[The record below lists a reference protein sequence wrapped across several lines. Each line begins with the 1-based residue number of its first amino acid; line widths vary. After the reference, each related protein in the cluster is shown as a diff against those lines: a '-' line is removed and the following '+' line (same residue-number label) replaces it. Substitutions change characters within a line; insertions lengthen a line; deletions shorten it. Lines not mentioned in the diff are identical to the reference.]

1 MKPIKLTM
9 QAFGPFAQTETI
21 EFDKLGTNPLFLING
36 PTGSGKTS
44 ILDAICFALYGETT
58 GNERQGIQ
66 MRCDMAAPTL
76 LTEVTLEFS
85 LHGKSYRVI
94 RSPEQEAPKARG
106 EGMTVRKHTA
116 ALYEITDEE
125 KLITSKTTQVKTE
138 VTNIIGLNET
148 QFRQVMVLPQGK
160 FRELLLA
167 TSKEREEIFG
177 QLFQTDIYKKIEYA
191 LKDKASAISKAKDEF
206 DNQIRGALQ
215 VAGVSSEAELTEQ
228 REALSVQFE
237 SVQKQEQESL
247 AQLNAVKTELQKA
260 EALSNEFKKREQAE
274 VALKQHLEQ
283 SDAVS
288 SRQLQLDNAK
298 KASKV
303 ELPYVTLQ
311 NASKQTQELEQK
323 VAKLSQDLTVAND
336 AVKSKEG
343 ALQTAKE
350 QAAQLPKL
358 TEQQY
363 QLEGMKGKLV
373 EKSEL
378 EEAINAGLA
387 QKSEFEV
394 TLKKYIALKE
404 KLTLEAQ
411 QGQKSLDQARVDVA
425 SIGSVEAEI
434 KQQQRLMQD
443 LQKLT
448 GLNQELAKLD
458 ALTPSKQAS
467 VDKAKARYAELQRS
481 ADTLEL
487 SWHNAQAAV
496 LAQRLQ
502 AGEMCPVCGS
512 VEHPQPAQF
521 VGEEVTKDQVQNARN
536 IEREGQVA
544 LNQLNNQLEQH
555 NIAIEQY
562 KQQIE
567 QLSVELGQNASMD
580 LSALQASMQ
589 QLNERLQQLSSIN
602 LVQLE
607 QSVNELNQRCITGE
621 SKINDLQNQMA
632 ANESTIKV
640 NQEQLAKL
648 SASLDA
654 KYSSLDV
661 LEQEIVAIQKQI
673 TELNTAFESAQN
685 HLQQAVLAKTNIE
698 SQLTTNQQWLNEALD
713 RLNTAKADWNQ
724 ALQASA
730 FEDEAQFIACKV
742 DEAEMQI
749 WQQEIDV
756 FKQTQIKLEQTLA
769 DLSSTLKDLALPDL
783 DDLNVKLNSI
793 QQSYV
798 EARNQLDSTRSL
810 FERLEKVR
818 NDIATLHDKNTK
830 LEDEYKVFG
839 TLYDVA
845 SGKTGSRIS
854 LHRFVLGVLLD
865 DVLIQASQRLSLMSK
880 GRYIL
885 ARKTEGFKGAAGR
898 GLDLVVEDSYTGK
911 TRDVATLSGGESF
924 MAALAL
930 ALGLSDVVQSYSGG
944 IRLDTLFIDEGFGS
958 LDPESL
964 DLAIQTLVDLQQTG
978 RMIGV
983 ISHVSELKEQMA
995 QRIDVEP
1002 SRLGSTVSVKSQMAF
1017 DSSSVKVNGTGKH

>member
-116 ALYEITDEE
+116 ALYEITDEA

-247 AQLNAVKTELQKA
+247 AQLNAVKTELQKS

-274 VALKQHLEQ
+274 IALKRHLEQ

-311 NASKQTQELEQK
+311 SASKQTQELEQK

-378 EEAINAGLA
+378 EKAINAGLT
-387 QKSEFEV
+387 QKSEFEA

-425 SIGSVEAEI
+425 SIGTVEAEI

-467 VDKAKARYAELQRS
+467 VDQAKARYVELQRS

-521 VGEEVTKDQVQNARN
+521 VGEEVTKEQVQRARN
-536 IEREGQVA
+536 TEREGQVA
-544 LNQLNNQLEQH
+544 LNQLSNQLEQH
-555 NIAIEQY
+555 NIAVGQY

-567 QLSVELGQNASMD
+567 QLSVELGQTASMD

-589 QLNERLQQLSSIN
+589 QLNERLQQLSSID

-607 QSVNELNQRCITGE
+607 QSVNELNQRCVTGE
-621 SKINDLQNQMA
+621 GKINDLQNQMA

-640 NQEQLAKL
+640 NREQLAKL
-648 SASLDA
+648 SSSLDA
-654 KYSSLDV
+654 KYSSLEV
-661 LEQEIVAIQKQI
+661 LEQDIVAIQKQI
-673 TELNTAFESAQN
+673 AELNSALENAQN

-698 SQLTTNQQWLNEALD
+698 SQLTTNQQWFNEALD
-713 RLNTAKADWNQ
+713 RFSTAKADWEQ

-730 FEDEAQFIACKV
+730 FEDEAQFLACKV
-742 DEAEMQI
+742 DEAEMQV
-749 WQQEIDV
+749 WQQEIDA

-783 DDLNVKLNSI
+783 ENINVKLNSV

-1017 DSSSVKVNGTGKH
+1017 DS

>member
-116 ALYEITDEE
+116 ALYEITDKET
-125 KLITSKTTQVKTE
+125 LITSKTTQVKTE
-138 VTNIIGLNET
+138 VTNIVGLNET

-237 SVQKQEQESL
+237 TVQKQEQGSL
-247 AQLNAVKTELQKA
+247 AQLNAVKTDLQKA
-260 EALSNEFKKREQAE
+260 EALRNEFKKREQAE
-274 VALKQHLEQ
+274 IALKRHLEQ

-378 EEAINAGLA
+378 EKAINAGLT
-387 QKSEFEV
+387 QKSEFEA

-411 QGQKSLDQARVDVA
+411 RGQKSLDQARVDVA

-458 ALTPSKQAS
+458 ALTPSKQALF
-467 VDKAKARYAELQRS
+467 DQAKARYVELQRS

-521 VGEEVTKDQVQNARN
+521 VGEEVTKEQVQRARN
-536 IEREGQVA
+536 TEREGQVA
-544 LNQLNNQLEQH
+544 LNQLSNQLEQH
-555 NIAIEQY
+555 NIAVGQY

-607 QSVNELNQRCITGE
+607 QSVNELNQRCVTGE
-621 SKINDLQNQMA
+621 GKINDLQNQMA
-632 ANESTIKV
+632 ANESTIKG

-654 KYSSLDV
+654 KYSSLEA
-661 LEQEIVAIQKQI
+661 LEQDIVVIQKQI

-698 SQLTTNQQWLNEALD
+698 SQLTTNQQWLNEALE
-713 RLNTAKADWNQ
+713 RLNTAKTDWAQ

-730 FEDEAQFIACKV
+730 FEDEAQFLASKV
-742 DEAEMQI
+742 DEAEMQV
-749 WQQEIDV
+749 WQQEIEA

-783 DDLNVKLNSI
+783 EGFNVKLNSV

-1017 DSSSVKVNGTGKH
+1017 DS

>member
-215 VAGVSSEAELTEQ
+215 VAGVTSELELTEQ

-247 AQLNAVKTELQKA
+247 AQLNAVKTDLQKA

-274 VALKQHLEQ
+274 IALKQHLEQ

-378 EEAINAGLA
+378 EKAINAGLK
-387 QKSEFEV
+387 QKSEFEA
-394 TLKKYIALKE
+394 TLKKYSALKE

-411 QGQKSLDQARVDVA
+411 QGQKLLDQARVDVA

-458 ALTPSKQAS
+458 TLAPSKQAS
-467 VDKAKARYAELQRS
+467 VDQAKARYVELQRS

-555 NIAIEQY
+555 NIAIGQY

-580 LSALQASMQ
+580 LGTLQASMQ

-607 QSVNELNQRCITGE
+607 QSVNELNQRCVTGE
-621 SKINDLQNQMA
+621 GKINDLQNQIA

-654 KYSSLDV
+654 KYSSLEV
-661 LEQEIVAIQKQI
+661 LEQDIVAIQKQI
-673 TELNTAFESAQN
+673 AELNSALENAQN

-713 RLNTAKADWNQ
+713 RLSTAKADWEQ

-730 FEDEAQFIACKV
+730 FEDEAQFLACKV
-742 DEAEMQI
+742 DEAEMQV
-749 WQQEIDV
+749 WQQEIEA

-783 DDLNVKLNSI
+783 EGLNVKLNSV

-885 ARKTEGFKGAAGR
+885 ARKTEGFKGAVGR

-1017 DSSSVKVNGTGKH
+1017 DS

>member
-247 AQLNAVKTELQKA
+247 AQLNALKTELQKA

-274 VALKQHLEQ
+274 IALKQHLEQ

-311 NASKQTQELEQK
+311 NTSKQTQELEQK

-378 EEAINAGLA
+378 EKAINAGLT
-387 QKSEFEV
+387 QKSEFEA

-458 ALTPSKQAS
+458 ALTPSKQAL
-467 VDKAKARYAELQRS
+467 VDQAKARYVELQRS

-521 VGEEVTKDQVQNARN
+521 VGEEVTKEQVQRARN
-536 IEREGQVA
+536 TEREGQVA
-544 LNQLNNQLEQH
+544 LNQLSNQLEQH
-555 NIAIEQY
+555 NIAVGQY

-567 QLSVELGQNASMD
+567 QLSVELGQTASMD

-607 QSVNELNQRCITGE
+607 QSVNELNQRCVTGE
-621 SKINDLQNQMA
+621 GKINDLQNQMA

-654 KYSSLDV
+654 KYSSLEV
-661 LEQEIVAIQKQI
+661 LEQDIVAIQKQI
-673 TELNTAFESAQN
+673 AELNSALENAQN
-685 HLQQAVLAKTNIE
+685 LLQQAVLAKTNIE

-713 RLNTAKADWNQ
+713 RFSTAKADWNQ
-724 ALQASA
+724 ALLASA
-730 FEDEAQFIACKV
+730 FEDEAQFLACKA
-742 DEAEMQI
+742 DEAEMQV
-749 WQQEIDV
+749 WQKEIDA
-756 FKQTQIKLEQTLA
+756 FKLTQIKLEQTLA
-769 DLSSTLKDLALPDL
+769 DLSSTLKDLVLPDL
-783 DDLNVKLNSI
+783 EGLNVKLNSN

-845 SGKTGSRIS
+845 SGKTGRRIS

-1017 DSSSVKVNGTGKH
+1017 DS

>member
-58 GNERQGIQ
+58 GNERQGVQ

-237 SVQKQEQESL
+237 SLQKQEQESL

-274 VALKQHLEQ
+274 IALKQHLEQ

-298 KASKV
+298 RASKV

-311 NASKQTQELEQK
+311 NTSKQTQELEQK
-323 VAKLSQDLTVAND
+323 VAKLSQDLTVVND

-378 EEAINAGLA
+378 EKAINAGLT

-467 VDKAKARYAELQRS
+467 VDQAKARYVELQRS

-544 LNQLNNQLEQH
+544 LNQLNNELEQH
-555 NIAIEQY
+555 NITIGQY

-580 LSALQASMQ
+580 LGTLQASMQ
-589 QLNERLQQLSSIN
+589 QFNERLQLLSSIN

-607 QSVNELNQRCITGE
+607 QSVNELNQRCVTGE

-654 KYSSLDV
+654 KYSSLEV
-661 LEQEIVAIQKQI
+661 LEQDIVAIQKQI
-673 TELNTAFESAQN
+673 AELNTAFEAAQN

-698 SQLTTNQQWLNEALD
+698 SQLITHQQWLNEALD
-713 RLNTAKADWNQ
+713 RLNTAKVDWEL

-730 FEDEAQFIACKV
+730 FKDEAQFLACKV
-742 DEAEMQI
+742 DEAEMQV
-749 WQQEIDV
+749 WQQEIDA
-756 FKQTQIKLEQTLA
+756 FKQSQIKLEQTLA
-769 DLSSTLKDLALPDL
+769 DLSSELKDLALPDL
-783 DDLNVKLNSI
+783 EGFNVKLNSV

-810 FERLEKVR
+810 YERLEKVR

-1017 DSSSVKVNGTGKH
+1017 DS

>member
-215 VAGVSSEAELTEQ
+215 VAGVSSEVELTEQ
-228 REALSVQFE
+228 REALASQFE

-274 VALKQHLEQ
+274 IALKQHLEQ

-378 EEAINAGLA
+378 EKAINAGLT
-387 QKSEFEV
+387 QKSEFEA

-425 SIGSVEAEI
+425 SIGTVEAEI

-458 ALTPSKQAS
+458 ALTPSKQAL
-467 VDKAKARYAELQRS
+467 VDQAKARYVELQRS

-521 VGEEVTKDQVQNARN
+521 VGEEVTKEQVQRARN
-536 IEREGQVA
+536 TEREGQVA
-544 LNQLNNQLEQH
+544 LNQLSNQLEQH
-555 NIAIEQY
+555 NIAVGQY

-580 LSALQASMQ
+580 LGALQASMQ

-607 QSVNELNQRCITGE
+607 QSVNELNQRCVTGE
-621 SKINDLQNQMA
+621 GKINDLQNQMV

-654 KYSSLDV
+654 KYSSLEV
-661 LEQEIVAIQKQI
+661 LEQDIVAIQKQI

-698 SQLTTNQQWLNEALD
+698 SQLTTNQQWLNEALE
-713 RLNTAKADWNQ
+713 RLNTAKTDWEQ

-730 FEDEAQFIACKV
+730 FEDEAQFLACKV
-742 DEAEMQI
+742 DEAEMQV
-749 WQQEIDV
+749 WQKEIDA
-756 FKQTQIKLEQTLA
+756 FKLTQIKLEQTLA
-769 DLSSTLKDLALPDL
+769 DLSSTLKDLVLPDL
-783 DDLNVKLNSI
+783 EGLNVKLNSV

-1017 DSSSVKVNGTGKH
+1017 DS

>member
-247 AQLNAVKTELQKA
+247 AQLNALKTELQKA

-274 VALKQHLEQ
+274 IALKQHLEQ

-311 NASKQTQELEQK
+311 SASKQTQELEQK

-378 EEAINAGLA
+378 EKAINAGLT
-387 QKSEFEV
+387 QKSEFEA
-394 TLKKYIALKE
+394 TLKKYSALKE

-411 QGQKSLDQARVDVA
+411 QGQKLLDQARVDVA

-458 ALTPSKQAS
+458 ALTPSKQAL
-467 VDKAKARYAELQRS
+467 VDQAKARYVELQRS

-521 VGEEVTKDQVQNARN
+521 VGEEVTKEQVQRARN

-544 LNQLNNQLEQH
+544 LNQLSNQLEQH
-555 NIAIEQY
+555 NIAVGQY

-580 LSALQASMQ
+580 LGALQASMQ

-607 QSVNELNQRCITGE
+607 QSVNELNQRCVTGE
-621 SKINDLQNQMA
+621 GKINDLQNQMV

-640 NQEQLAKL
+640 NQEQLVKL

-654 KYSSLDV
+654 KYSSLEV
-661 LEQEIVAIQKQI
+661 LEQDIIAIQKQI
-673 TELNTAFESAQN
+673 AELNTAFESAQN

-724 ALQASA
+724 ALLASA
-730 FEDEAQFIACKV
+730 FEDEAQFLACKA
-742 DEAEMQI
+742 DEAEMQV
-749 WQQEIDV
+749 WQKEIDA
-756 FKQTQIKLEQTLA
+756 FKLTQIKLEQTLA
-769 DLSSTLKDLALPDL
+769 DLSSTLKDLVLPDL
-783 DDLNVKLNSI
+783 EGFNVKLNSN

-1017 DSSSVKVNGTGKH
+1017 DS

>member
-138 VTNIIGLNET
+138 VTNIVGLNET

-274 VALKQHLEQ
+274 IALKRHLEQ

-378 EEAINAGLA
+378 EKAINAGLT
-387 QKSEFEV
+387 QKSEFEA

-411 QGQKSLDQARVDVA
+411 RGQKSLDQARVDVA

-458 ALTPSKQAS
+458 ALTPSKQAL
-467 VDKAKARYAELQRS
+467 VDQAKARYVELQRS

-521 VGEEVTKDQVQNARN
+521 VGEEVTKEQVQRARN
-536 IEREGQVA
+536 TEREGQVA
-544 LNQLNNQLEQH
+544 LNQLSNQLEQH
-555 NIAIEQY
+555 NIAVGQY

-607 QSVNELNQRCITGE
+607 QSVNELNQRCVTGE
-621 SKINDLQNQMA
+621 GKINDLQNQMA
-632 ANESTIKV
+632 ANESTIKG

-654 KYSSLDV
+654 KYSSLEV
-661 LEQEIVAIQKQI
+661 LEQDIVVIQKQI

-698 SQLTTNQQWLNEALD
+698 SQLTTNQQWLNEALE
-713 RLNTAKADWNQ
+713 RLNTAKTDWAQ

-730 FEDEAQFIACKV
+730 FEDEAQFLASKV
-742 DEAEMQI
+742 DEAEMQV
-749 WQQEIDV
+749 WQQEIEA

-783 DDLNVKLNSI
+783 EGFNVKLNSA

-1017 DSSSVKVNGTGKH
+1017 DS

>member
-116 ALYEITDEE
+116 ALYEITNEE

-138 VTNIIGLNET
+138 VADIIGLNET

-215 VAGVSSEAELTEQ
+215 VAGVSSEAELTEE

-237 SVQKQEQESL
+237 TVQKQEQESL

-274 VALKQHLEQ
+274 IALKQHLEQ
-283 SDAVS
+283 SDAFS

-311 NASKQTQELEQK
+311 NASKQMQELEQK
-323 VAKLSQDLTVAND
+323 VAKLSQDLNVAND

-343 ALQTAKE
+343 TLQTAQE

-378 EEAINAGLA
+378 EKAINAGLT
-387 QKSEFEV
+387 QKSEFEA

-448 GLNQELAKLD
+448 GLNQELAKLE

-467 VDKAKARYAELQRS
+467 VDQAKARYVELQRS

-496 LAQRLQ
+496 LALRLQ

-512 VEHPQPAQF
+512 VDHPQPAQF
-521 VGEEVTKDQVQNARN
+521 VGEEVTKEQVQRARN
-536 IEREGQVA
+536 TEREGQVV

-555 NIAIEQY
+555 NIAVGQY

-589 QLNERLQQLSSIN
+589 QLSERLQQLSSIN

-607 QSVNELNQRCITGE
+607 QSVNELNQRCVTGE
-621 SKINDLQNQMA
+621 GKINDLQNQMA

-648 SASLDA
+648 LASLDA
-654 KYSSLDV
+654 KYSSLEV
-661 LEQEIVAIQKQI
+661 LEQDIVAIQKQVMD
-673 TELNTAFESAQN
+673 LNTSLETAQN
-685 HLQQAVLAKTNIE
+685 HLQRTVLEKTNIE
-698 SQLTTNQQWLNEALD
+698 SQLITHQQWLNEALD
-713 RLNTAKADWNQ
+713 RLNTAKVDWEL

-730 FEDEAQFIACKV
+730 FEDEAQFLACKV
-742 DEAEMQI
+742 DEAEMQV
-749 WQQEIDV
+749 WQKEIDA
-756 FKQTQIKLEQTLA
+756 FKQSQIKLEQTLA
-769 DLSSTLKDLALPDL
+769 DLSSELKDLALPDL
-783 DDLNVKLNSI
+783 EKLNVKLNSV

-810 FERLEKVR
+810 YERLEKVR

-1017 DSSSVKVNGTGKH
+1017 DS

>member
-21 EFDKLGTNPLFLING
+21 EFDKLGANPLFLING

-274 VALKQHLEQ
+274 IALKQHLEQ

-378 EEAINAGLA
+378 EKAINAGLT
-387 QKSEFEV
+387 QKSEFEA
-394 TLKKYIALKE
+394 TLKKYSALKE

-425 SIGSVEAEI
+425 SIGTVEAEI

-467 VDKAKARYAELQRS
+467 VDQAKARYVELQRS

-521 VGEEVTKDQVQNARN
+521 VGEEVTKEQVQRARN

-555 NIAIEQY
+555 IIAIGQY

-580 LSALQASMQ
+580 LGALQASMQ
-589 QLNERLQQLSSIN
+589 QLDERLQQLSSIN

-607 QSVNELNQRCITGE
+607 QSVNELNQRCVTGE
-621 SKINDLQNQMA
+621 GKINELQNQMA

-640 NQEQLAKL
+640 NQEQLVKL
-648 SASLDA
+648 STSLDA
-654 KYSSLDV
+654 KYSSLEV
-661 LEQEIVAIQKQI
+661 LEQDIVAIQKQI
-673 TELNTAFESAQN
+673 AELNSALENAQN

-713 RLNTAKADWNQ
+713 RFSTAKADWEQ

-730 FEDEAQFIACKV
+730 FEDEAQFLACKV
-742 DEAEMQI
+742 DEAEMQV
-749 WQQEIDV
+749 WQQEIDA

-769 DLSSTLKDLALPDL
+769 DLSSTLKDLASPDL
-783 DDLNVKLNSI
+783 EGLNVKLNSN

-798 EARNQLDSTRSL
+798 EARNQLDSTHSL

-818 NDIATLHDKNTK
+818 NDIATLHDKNNK

-1017 DSSSVKVNGTGKH
+1017 DS

>member
-76 LTEVTLEFS
+76 LTEVMLEFS

-138 VTNIIGLNET
+138 VANIIGLNET

-228 REALSVQFE
+228 REALFVQFE
-237 SVQKQEQESL
+237 TVQKQEQESL

-274 VALKQHLEQ
+274 IALKQHLEQ

-288 SRQLQLDNAK
+288 TRQLQLDNAK

-311 NASKQTQELEQK
+311 NASKQMQELEQK

-358 TEQQY
+358 TEKQY

-378 EEAINAGLA
+378 EKAINAGLA
-387 QKSEFEV
+387 QKSEFEA

-411 QGQKSLDQARVDVA
+411 QGQKLLDQARVDVA

-467 VDKAKARYAELQRS
+467 VDQAKARYVELQRS

-536 IEREGQVA
+536 IEREGQVV
-544 LNQLNNQLEQH
+544 LNQLSNQLEQH
-555 NIAIEQY
+555 NIAIGQC

-580 LSALQASMQ
+580 LGTLQASMHQ
-589 QLNERLQQLSSIN
+589 FNERLQQLSSIN
-602 LVQLE
+602 LAQLE

-621 SKINDLQNQMA
+621 GKINDLQNQMA

-654 KYSSLDV
+654 KYSSLEV
-661 LEQEIVAIQKQI
+661 LEQDIVAIQKQI
-673 TELNTAFESAQN
+673 MDLNTSLETAQN

-713 RLNTAKADWNQ
+713 RLSTAKADWEQ

-730 FEDEAQFIACKV
+730 FEDEAQFLACKV
-742 DEAEMQI
+742 DEAEMQV
-749 WQQEIDV
+749 WQQEIEA

-783 DDLNVKLNSI
+783 EGLNVKLNSV

-1002 SRLGSTVSVKSQMAF
+1002 SRLGSTVSVKSQMVF
-1017 DSSSVKVNGTGKH
+1017 DS

>member
-274 VALKQHLEQ
+274 IALKRHLEQ

-350 QAAQLPKL
+350 QAVQLPKL

-378 EEAINAGLA
+378 EKAINAGLT
-387 QKSEFEV
+387 QKSEFEA

-458 ALTPSKQAS
+458 ALTPSKQAL
-467 VDKAKARYAELQRS
+467 VDQAKARYVELQRS

-521 VGEEVTKDQVQNARN
+521 VGEEVTKEQVQRARN

-544 LNQLNNQLEQH
+544 LNQLNNQLDQH
-555 NIAIEQY
+555 NIAIGQY

-580 LSALQASMQ
+580 LGALQASMQ
-589 QLNERLQQLSSIN
+589 QLDERLQQLSSIN

-607 QSVNELNQRCITGE
+607 QSVNELNQRCVTGE
-621 SKINDLQNQMA
+621 GKINDLQNQMA

-640 NQEQLAKL
+640 NQEQLVKL

-654 KYSSLDV
+654 KYSSLEV
-661 LEQEIVAIQKQI
+661 LEQDIIAIQKQI
-673 TELNTAFESAQN
+673 AELNTAFESAQN

-713 RLNTAKADWNQ
+713 RLNTAKTDWAQ
-724 ALQASA
+724 ALQTSA
-730 FEDEAQFIACKV
+730 FEDEAQFLASKV

-749 WQQEIDV
+749 WQKEIDA

-769 DLSSTLKDLALPDL
+769 DLSSTLKDLVLPDL
-783 DDLNVKLNSI
+783 EGLNVKLNSN
-793 QQSYV
+793 QQSYI

-1017 DSSSVKVNGTGKH
+1017 DS

>member
-9 QAFGPFAQTETI
+9 QAFGPFSQTETI

-215 VAGVSSEAELTEQ
+215 VAGVSSEVELTEQ
-228 REALSVQFE
+228 REALSSQFE

-260 EALSNEFKKREQAE
+260 EALSNEFKKREHAE
-274 VALKQHLEQ
+274 IALKQHLEK

-378 EEAINAGLA
+378 EKAINAGLT
-387 QKSEFEV
+387 QKSEFEA

-425 SIGSVEAEI
+425 SIGTVEAEI

-467 VDKAKARYAELQRS
+467 VDQAKARYVELQRS

-521 VGEEVTKDQVQNARN
+521 VGEEVTKVQVQNARN

-555 NIAIEQY
+555 NIAIGQY

-567 QLSVELGQNASMD
+567 QLSVELGQNASTD
-580 LSALQASMQ
+580 LGALQTSMQ
-589 QLNERLQQLSSIN
+589 QFNERLQQLSSIN

-607 QSVNELNQRCITGE
+607 QSVNELNQRCVTGE
-621 SKINDLQNQMA
+621 GKINDLQNQMV

-654 KYSSLDV
+654 KYSSLEV
-661 LEQEIVAIQKQI
+661 LEQDIVAIQKQI

-698 SQLTTNQQWLNEALD
+698 SQLTTNQQWLNEALE
-713 RLNTAKADWNQ
+713 RLNTAKTDWAQ
-724 ALQASA
+724 ALQTSA
-730 FEDEAQFIACKV
+730 FEDEAQFLACKV
-742 DEAEMQI
+742 DEAEMQV
-749 WQQEIDV
+749 WQQEIDA

-783 DDLNVKLNSI
+783 ENLNVKLNGV

-810 FERLEKVR
+810 FERLKKVR

-1017 DSSSVKVNGTGKH
+1017 DS

>member
-76 LTEVTLEFS
+76 LTEVTLEFF

-237 SVQKQEQESL
+237 TVQKQEQESL
-247 AQLNAVKTELQKA
+247 AQLNAVKADLQKA

-274 VALKQHLEQ
+274 IVLKQHLEQ

-378 EEAINAGLA
+378 EKAINGGLT
-387 QKSEFEV
+387 QKSEFEA

-411 QGQKSLDQARVDVA
+411 RGQKSLDQARVDVA

-448 GLNQELAKLD
+448 GLNLELAKLD
-458 ALTPSKQAS
+458 ALTPSKQAL
-467 VDKAKARYAELQRS
+467 VDQAKARYVELQRS

-521 VGEEVTKDQVQNARN
+521 VGEEVTKEQVQNARN

-544 LNQLNNQLEQH
+544 LNQLSNQLEQH
-555 NIAIEQY
+555 NIAVGQY

-580 LSALQASMQ
+580 LGALQASMQ

-607 QSVNELNQRCITGE
+607 QSVNELNQRCVTGE
-621 SKINDLQNQMA
+621 GKINDLQNQMA

-661 LEQEIVAIQKQI
+661 LEQDIVAIQKQI

-698 SQLTTNQQWLNEALD
+698 SQLTTNQQWLNEALE
-713 RLNTAKADWNQ
+713 RLNTAKADWAQ

-730 FEDEAQFIACKV
+730 FEDEAQFLASKV

-749 WQQEIDV
+749 WQQEIDA
-756 FKQTQIKLEQTLA
+756 FKRNQIKLEQTLA
-769 DLSSTLKDLALPDL
+769 DLSSTLKELALPDL
-783 DDLNVKLNSI
+783 EGLNVKLSSV

-1002 SRLGSTVSVKSQMAF
+1002 SRLGSTVSVKSQMVF
-1017 DSSSVKVNGTGKH
+1017 DS

>member
-228 REALSVQFE
+228 REALASQFE

-274 VALKQHLEQ
+274 IALKQHLEQ
-283 SDAVS
+283 SDAIS

-298 KASKV
+298 RASKV

-323 VAKLSQDLTVAND
+323 VAKLSQELTVAND

-343 ALQTAKE
+343 ALQIAKE
-350 QAAQLPKL
+350 QSAQLPKL

-378 EEAINAGLA
+378 EKAINAGLK
-387 QKSEFEV
+387 QKSEFEA
-394 TLKKYIALKE
+394 TLKKYITLKE

-458 ALTPSKQAS
+458 ALTPSKQAL
-467 VDKAKARYAELQRS
+467 VDQAKARYVELQRS

-521 VGEEVTKDQVQNARN
+521 VGEEVTKEQVQRARN
-536 IEREGQVA
+536 TEREGQVA
-544 LNQLNNQLEQH
+544 LNQLSNQLEQH
-555 NIAIEQY
+555 NIAVGQY

-607 QSVNELNQRCITGE
+607 QSVNELNQRCVTGE
-621 SKINDLQNQMA
+621 GKINDLQNQMA
-632 ANESTIKV
+632 ANESTIKG

-654 KYSSLDV
+654 KYSSLEV
-661 LEQEIVAIQKQI
+661 LEQDIVVIQKQI

-698 SQLTTNQQWLNEALD
+698 SQLTTNQQWLNEALE
-713 RLNTAKADWNQ
+713 RLNTAKTDWAQ

-730 FEDEAQFIACKV
+730 FEDEAQFLASKA
-742 DEAEMQI
+742 DEAEMQV
-749 WQQEIDV
+749 WQQEIEA
-756 FKQTQIKLEQTLA
+756 FKQTQIKLEQTLT
-769 DLSSTLKDLALPDL
+769 DLSSTLKDLVLPDL
-783 DDLNVKLNSI
+783 EGLNVKLNSI

-1017 DSSSVKVNGTGKH
+1017 DS

>member
-228 REALSVQFE
+228 REALSAQLE
-237 SVQKQEQESL
+237 TVQKQEQESL

-274 VALKQHLEQ
+274 IALKQHLEQ

-350 QAAQLPKL
+350 QAAQLPRL

-363 QLEGMKGKLV
+363 QLESMKGKLV

-378 EEAINAGLA
+378 EKAINAGLT

-467 VDKAKARYAELQRS
+467 VDQAKARYVELQRS

-521 VGEEVTKDQVQNARN
+521 VGEEVTKEQVQCARN
-536 IEREGQVA
+536 TEREGQVV
-544 LNQLNNQLEQH
+544 LNQLSNQLEQH
-555 NIAIEQY
+555 NIAVGQY

-607 QSVNELNQRCITGE
+607 QSVNELNQRCVTGE
-621 SKINDLQNQMA
+621 GKINDLQNQMA

-654 KYSSLDV
+654 KYSSLEV
-661 LEQEIVAIQKQI
+661 LEQDIVAIQKQI
-673 TELNTAFESAQN
+673 KELNTAFETAQN

-698 SQLTTNQQWLNEALD
+698 SQLTTNQQWLNEALE
-713 RLNTAKADWNQ
+713 RLNTAKTDWAQ

-730 FEDEAQFIACKV
+730 FEDEAQFLTSKV
-742 DEAEMQI
+742 DEAAMQI
-749 WQQEIDV
+749 WQQEIDA

-1002 SRLGSTVSVKSQMAF
+1002 SRLGSTVSVKSQMVF
-1017 DSSSVKVNGTGKH
+1017 DS

>member
-215 VAGVSSEAELTEQ
+215 VAGVSSEVELTEQ

-274 VALKQHLEQ
+274 IALKQHLEQ

-336 AVKSKEG
+336 AVKSKES

-378 EEAINAGLA
+378 EKVINAGLT

-467 VDKAKARYAELQRS
+467 VDQAKARYVELQRS
-481 ADTLEL
+481 ADTFEL

-521 VGEEVTKDQVQNARN
+521 VGEEVTKEQVQRARN
-536 IEREGQVA
+536 TEREGQVA

-555 NIAIEQY
+555 NIAVGQY

-607 QSVNELNQRCITGE
+607 QSVNELNQRCVTGE
-621 SKINDLQNQMA
+621 GKINDLQNQMA

-640 NQEQLAKL
+640 NQEQLVKL
-648 SASLDA
+648 SASLDT
-654 KYSSLDV
+654 KYSSLEV
-661 LEQEIVAIQKQI
+661 LEQDIVAIQKQI

-698 SQLTTNQQWLNEALD
+698 SQLTTNQQWLNEALE
-713 RLNTAKADWNQ
+713 RLNTAKTDWVQ

-730 FEDEAQFIACKV
+730 FEDEAQFLASKV

-749 WQQEIDV
+749 WQQEIDA
-756 FKQTQIKLEQTLA
+756 FKQNQIKLEQTLA
-769 DLSSTLKDLALPDL
+769 DLSSTLKDLVLPDL
-783 DDLNVKLNSI
+783 EGLNVKLNSN
-793 QQSYV
+793 QQNYV

-830 LEDEYKVFG
+830 LENEYKVFG

-964 DLAIQTLVDLQQTG
+964 DLAIHTLVDLQQTG

-1002 SRLGSTVSVKSQMAF
+1002 SRLGSTVSVKSQMVF
-1017 DSSSVKVNGTGKH
+1017 DS

>member
-9 QAFGPFAQTETI
+9 QAFGPFAQAETI

-177 QLFQTDIYKKIEYA
+177 QLFQTDIYKKIEYS

-237 SVQKQEQESL
+237 TVQKQEQESL
-247 AQLNAVKTELQKA
+247 AQLNTVKTDLQKA

-274 VALKQHLEQ
+274 IALKQHLQQ
-283 SDAVS
+283 SDAIS

-298 KASKV
+298 KASKI

-311 NASKQTQELEQK
+311 NASKQTHELEQK
-323 VAKLSQDLTVAND
+323 VAKLSQDLTVAD
-336 AVKSKEG
+336 EAVKAKEG

-358 TEQQY
+358 TEHQY
-363 QLEGMKGKLV
+363 QLESMKGKLV

-378 EEAINAGLA
+378 EKAINAGLT
-387 QKSEFEV
+387 QKSEFEA

-404 KLTLEAQ
+404 QLTLEAQ

-443 LQKLT
+443 LQKLN
-448 GLNQELAKLD
+448 GLNQDLAKLD

-467 VDKAKARYAELQRS
+467 VDQAKARYIELQRS

-512 VEHPQPAQF
+512 VEHPHPAQF
-521 VGEEVTKDQVQNARN
+521 VGEEVTKEQVQNARN
-536 IEREGQVA
+536 TEREGQVA

-555 NIAIEQY
+555 NIAIGQY

-567 QLSVELGQNASMD
+567 QLSDELGQNAALD
-580 LSALQASMQ
+580 LGMLQASMQ
-589 QLNERLQQLSSIN
+589 QFNERLQQLSSIN
-602 LVQLE
+602 LVHLE

-640 NQEQLAKL
+640 NQEQLVKL

-654 KYSSLDV
+654 KYSSLEV
-661 LEQEIVAIQKQI
+661 LEQDIAAIQKQI
-673 TELNTAFESAQN
+673 AALNSALETAQN
-685 HLQQAVLAKTNIE
+685 HLQQAVLTKTNIE
-698 SQLTTNQQWLNEALD
+698 SQLTTHQQWLNEALE
-713 RLNTAKADWNQ
+713 RLNTAKADWEQ
-724 ALQASA
+724 ALQASE
-730 FEDEAQFIACKV
+730 FEDEAQFLVSKV
-742 DEAEMQI
+742 DEAEMQV
-749 WQQEIDV
+749 WQQEIDA

-769 DLSSTLKDLALPDL
+769 DLSSELKELALPDL
-783 DDLNVKLNSI
+783 EGLNVKLNSV
-793 QQSYV
+793 QQGYV

-818 NDIATLHDKNTK
+818 NDIVMLHDKNTK

-865 DVLIQASQRLSLMSK
+865 DVLIQASQRLNLMSK

-1002 SRLGSTVSVKSQMAF
+1002 SRLGSKVSVKSQMEF
-1017 DSSSVKVNGTGKH
+1017 DS

>member
-215 VAGVSSEAELTEQ
+215 VAGVSSEVELTEQ
-228 REALSVQFE
+228 REALSSQFE

-260 EALSNEFKKREQAE
+260 EALSNEFKKREHAE
-274 VALKQHLEQ
+274 IALKQHLEK

-378 EEAINAGLA
+378 EKAINAGLT
-387 QKSEFEV
+387 QKSEFEA

-425 SIGSVEAEI
+425 SIGTVEAEI

-467 VDKAKARYAELQRS
+467 VDQAKARYVELQRS

-521 VGEEVTKDQVQNARN
+521 VGEEVTKVQVQNARN

-555 NIAIEQY
+555 NIAIGQY

-567 QLSVELGQNASMD
+567 QLSVELGQNASTD
-580 LSALQASMQ
+580 LGALQTSMQ
-589 QLNERLQQLSSIN
+589 QFNERLQQLSSIN

-607 QSVNELNQRCITGE
+607 QSVNELNQRCVTGE
-621 SKINDLQNQMA
+621 GKINDLQNQMV

-654 KYSSLDV
+654 KYSSLEV
-661 LEQEIVAIQKQI
+661 LEQDIVAIQKQI

-698 SQLTTNQQWLNEALD
+698 SQLTTNQQWLNEALE
-713 RLNTAKADWNQ
+713 RLNTAKTDWAQ
-724 ALQASA
+724 ALQTSA
-730 FEDEAQFIACKV
+730 FEDEAQFLACKV
-742 DEAEMQI
+742 DEAEMQV
-749 WQQEIDV
+749 WQQEIDA

-783 DDLNVKLNSI
+783 ENLNVKLNGV

-810 FERLEKVR
+810 FERLKKVR

-1017 DSSSVKVNGTGKH
+1017 DS

>member
-66 MRCDMAAPTL
+66 MRSDMAAPTL

-94 RSPEQEAPKARG
+94 RSPEQEVPKARG

-215 VAGVSSEAELTEQ
+215 VAGVSSEVELTEQ
-228 REALSVQFE
+228 REALSSQFE

-274 VALKQHLEQ
+274 IALKQHLEQ

-378 EEAINAGLA
+378 EKAINAGLTR
-387 QKSEFEV
+387 KSEFEV
-394 TLKKYIALKE
+394 TLNKYIALKE

-448 GLNQELAKLD
+448 GLNQELTKLD
-458 ALTPSKQAS
+458 ALTPGKQAS
-467 VDKAKARYAELQRS
+467 VDQAKARYVELQRS
-481 ADTLEL
+481 ADTLEF

-521 VGEEVTKDQVQNARN
+521 VGEEVTKEQVQRARN
-536 IEREGQVA
+536 TEREGQVV

-555 NIAIEQY
+555 NIAVGQY
-562 KQQIE
+562 KQQVE
-567 QLSVELGQNASMD
+567 QLSVELGHNASMD

-607 QSVNELNQRCITGE
+607 QSVNELNQRCVTGE
-621 SKINDLQNQMA
+621 GKINDLQNQMA

-654 KYSSLDV
+654 KYSSLEV
-661 LEQEIVAIQKQI
+661 LEQDIVAIQKQI
-673 TELNTAFESAQN
+673 KELNTAFEAAQN

-698 SQLTTNQQWLNEALD
+698 SQLTTNQQWLNEALE
-713 RLNTAKADWNQ
+713 RLNTAKADWAQ

-730 FEDEAQFIACKV
+730 FEDETQFLASKI
-742 DEAEMQI
+742 DEAEMQV

-769 DLSSTLKDLALPDL
+769 DLSSELKDLALPDL
-783 DDLNVKLNSI
+783 EGLNVKLNSI

-1002 SRLGSTVSVKSQMAF
+1002 SRLGSTVSVKSQMVF
-1017 DSSSVKVNGTGKH
+1017 DS

>member
-191 LKDKASAISKAKDEF
+191 LKEKASAISKAKEEF

-215 VAGVSSEAELTEQ
+215 VAGVSSEVELTEQ
-228 REALSVQFE
+228 HEALSVQFE

-247 AQLNAVKTELQKA
+247 VQLNAVKTELQKA

-274 VALKQHLEQ
+274 IALKQHLEQ

-311 NASKQTQELEQK
+311 NTSKQTQELEQK

-378 EEAINAGLA
+378 EKAINAGLTR
-387 QKSEFEV
+387 KSEFEV

-434 KQQQRLMQD
+434 KQQQRLTQD

-467 VDKAKARYAELQRS
+467 VDQAKARYVELQRS

-521 VGEEVTKDQVQNARN
+521 VGEEVTKEQVQRARN
-536 IEREGQVA
+536 TEREGQVV

-555 NIAIEQY
+555 NIAVGQY

-567 QLSVELGQNASMD
+567 QLSVELGHNASMD

-607 QSVNELNQRCITGE
+607 QSVNELNQRCVTGE
-621 SKINDLQNQMA
+621 GKINDLQNQMA

-654 KYSSLDV
+654 KYSSLEV
-661 LEQEIVAIQKQI
+661 LEQDIVAIQKRI
-673 TELNTAFESAQN
+673 AELNATFESAQN

-698 SQLTTNQQWLNEALD
+698 SQLTTNQQWLNEALE
-713 RLNTAKADWNQ
+713 RLNTAKTDWTQ

-730 FEDEAQFIACKV
+730 FEDEAQFLASKA
-742 DEAEMQI
+742 DEAEMQV
-749 WQQEIDV
+749 WQQEIDA

-769 DLSSTLKDLALPDL
+769 DLSLTLKDLVLPDL
-783 DDLNVKLNSI
+783 EGLNVKLSSI

-1017 DSSSVKVNGTGKH
+1017 DS

>member
-247 AQLNAVKTELQKA
+247 AQLNALKTELQKA

-274 VALKQHLEQ
+274 IALKQHLEQ

-311 NASKQTQELEQK
+311 NTSKQTQELEQK

-378 EEAINAGLA
+378 EKAINAGLT
-387 QKSEFEV
+387 QKSEFEA

-411 QGQKSLDQARVDVA
+411 QGQKLLDQARVDVA

-467 VDKAKARYAELQRS
+467 VDQAKARYVELQRS

-512 VEHPQPAQF
+512 IEHPQPAQF
-521 VGEEVTKDQVQNARN
+521 VGEEVTKEQVQRARN
-536 IEREGQVA
+536 TEREGQVV
-544 LNQLNNQLEQH
+544 LNQLNNKLEQH
-555 NIAIEQY
+555 NIAVGQY

-567 QLSVELGQNASMD
+567 QLSVELGHNASMD

-607 QSVNELNQRCITGE
+607 QSVNELNQRCVTGE
-621 SKINDLQNQMA
+621 GKINDLQNQMA

-654 KYSSLDV
+654 KYSSLEV
-661 LEQEIVAIQKQI
+661 LEQDIVAIQKQI
-673 TELNTAFESAQN
+673 MDLNTSLDTAQN

-698 SQLTTNQQWLNEALD
+698 SQLTTNQQWLNEALE
-713 RLNTAKADWNQ
+713 RFSTAKADWNQ
-724 ALQASA
+724 ALLASA
-730 FEDEAQFIACKV
+730 FEDEAQFLACKA
-742 DEAEMQI
+742 DEAEMQV
-749 WQQEIDV
+749 WQQEIDA
-756 FKQTQIKLEQTLA
+756 FKLTQIKLEQTLA
-769 DLSSTLKDLALPDL
+769 DLSSTLKDLVLPDL
-783 DDLNVKLNSI
+783 EGLNVKLNSN

-1017 DSSSVKVNGTGKH
+1017 DS

>member
-247 AQLNAVKTELQKA
+247 AQLNALKTELQKA

-274 VALKQHLEQ
+274 IALKQHLEQ

-311 NASKQTQELEQK
+311 SASKQTQELEQK

-378 EEAINAGLA
+378 EKAINAGLT
-387 QKSEFEV
+387 QKSEFEA

-425 SIGSVEAEI
+425 SIGTVEAEI

-467 VDKAKARYAELQRS
+467 VDQVKARYVELQRS

-496 LAQRLQ
+496 LAQRLR

-521 VGEEVTKDQVQNARN
+521 VGEEVTKEQVQRARN

-555 NIAIEQY
+555 NIAIGQY

-567 QLSVELGQNASMD
+567 QLSVELGQTASMD

-589 QLNERLQQLSSIN
+589 QLDERLQQLSSIN

-607 QSVNELNQRCITGE
+607 QSVNELNQRCVTGE
-621 SKINDLQNQMA
+621 GKINELQNQMA

-640 NQEQLAKL
+640 NREQLVKL

-654 KYSSLDV
+654 KYSSLEV
-661 LEQEIVAIQKQI
+661 LEQDIVAIQKQI
-673 TELNTAFESAQN
+673 AELNSALENAQN

-713 RLNTAKADWNQ
+713 RFSTAKADWEQ

-730 FEDEAQFIACKV
+730 FEDEAQFLACKV
-742 DEAEMQI
+742 DEAEMQV
-749 WQQEIDV
+749 WQQEIDA

-783 DDLNVKLNSI
+783 ENLNVKLNSV

-1017 DSSSVKVNGTGKH
+1017 DS

>member
-215 VAGVSSEAELTEQ
+215 VAGVSSEVELTEQ

-237 SVQKQEQESL
+237 TVQKQEQESL

-274 VALKQHLEQ
+274 IALKQHLEQ
-283 SDAVS
+283 SDAVL

-323 VAKLSQDLTVAND
+323 VAKLSQDHTVAND

-343 ALQTAKE
+343 ALQIAKE

-378 EEAINAGLA
+378 EKAINAGLT
-387 QKSEFEV
+387 QKSEFEA

-404 KLTLEAQ
+404 KLTQEAQ

-467 VDKAKARYAELQRS
+467 VDQAKARYVELQRS

-512 VEHPQPAQF
+512 IEHPQPAQF
-521 VGEEVTKDQVQNARN
+521 VGEEVTKEQVQRARN
-536 IEREGQVA
+536 TEREGQVA
-544 LNQLNNQLEQH
+544 LNQLSNQLEQH
-555 NIAIEQY
+555 NIAVGQY

-607 QSVNELNQRCITGE
+607 QSVNELNQRCVTGE
-621 SKINDLQNQMA
+621 GKINDLQNQMA
-632 ANESTIKV
+632 ANESTIKG

-661 LEQEIVAIQKQI
+661 LEQDIVVIQKQI

-698 SQLTTNQQWLNEALD
+698 SQLTTNQQWLNEALE
-713 RLNTAKADWNQ
+713 RLNTAKTDWAQ

-730 FEDEAQFIACKV
+730 FEDEAQFLASKV
-742 DEAEMQI
+742 DEAEMQV
-749 WQQEIDV
+749 WQQEIEA
-756 FKQTQIKLEQTLA
+756 FKQTKIKLEQTLA

-783 DDLNVKLNSI
+783 EGFNVKLNSV

-1002 SRLGSTVSVKSQMAF
+1002 SRLGSTVSVKSQMVF
-1017 DSSSVKVNGTGKH
+1017 DS

>member
-247 AQLNAVKTELQKA
+247 AQLNAIKTELQKA

-467 VDKAKARYAELQRS
+467 FDKAKARYAELQRS

-555 NIAIEQY
+555 NIAVGQY

-685 HLQQAVLAKTNIE
+685 HLQQALLAKTNIE

-742 DEAEMQI
+742 DEAEMQV
-749 WQQEIDV
+749 WQQEIDA

-769 DLSSTLKDLALPDL
+769 DLSSELRDLALPDL
-783 DDLNVKLNSI
+783 EGLNVKLNSI

-1017 DSSSVKVNGTGKH
+1017 DS

>member
-247 AQLNAVKTELQKA
+247 AQLNALKTELQKA

-274 VALKQHLEQ
+274 IALKQHLEQ

-311 NASKQTQELEQK
+311 SASKQTQELEQK

-378 EEAINAGLA
+378 EKAINAGLT
-387 QKSEFEV
+387 QKSEFEA

-425 SIGSVEAEI
+425 SIGTVEAEI

-467 VDKAKARYAELQRS
+467 VDQAKARYVELQRS

-521 VGEEVTKDQVQNARN
+521 VGEEVTKEQVQRARN
-536 IEREGQVA
+536 TEREGQVA
-544 LNQLNNQLEQH
+544 LNQLSNQLEQH
-555 NIAIEQY
+555 NIAVGQY

-567 QLSVELGQNASMD
+567 QLSVELGQTASMD

-589 QLNERLQQLSSIN
+589 QLNERLQQLSSID

-607 QSVNELNQRCITGE
+607 QSVNELNQRCVTGE
-621 SKINDLQNQMA
+621 GKINDLQNQMA

-640 NQEQLAKL
+640 NREQLAKL

-654 KYSSLDV
+654 KYSSLEV
-661 LEQEIVAIQKQI
+661 LEQDIVAIQKQI
-673 TELNTAFESAQN
+673 AELNSALENAQN

-713 RLNTAKADWNQ
+713 RFSTAKADWKQ

-730 FEDEAQFIACKV
+730 FEDEAQFLACKV
-742 DEAEMQI
+742 DEAEMQV
-749 WQQEIDV
+749 WQQEIDA

-783 DDLNVKLNSI
+783 ENLNVKLNSV

-818 NDIATLHDKNTK
+818 NDIATLHDKNIK

-1017 DSSSVKVNGTGKH
+1017 DS

>member
-9 QAFGPFAQTETI
+9 QAFGPFAQAETI

-237 SVQKQEQESL
+237 TVQKQEQESL
-247 AQLNAVKTELQKA
+247 AQLNTVKTDLQKA

-274 VALKQHLEQ
+274 IALKQHLQQ
-283 SDAVS
+283 SDAIS
-288 SRQLQLDNAK
+288 FRQLQLDNAK
-298 KASKV
+298 KASKI

-311 NASKQTQELEQK
+311 NASKQTHELEQK
-323 VAKLSQDLTVAND
+323 VAKLSQDLTVAD
-336 AVKSKEG
+336 EAVKAKEG

-358 TEQQY
+358 TEHQY
-363 QLEGMKGKLV
+363 QLESMKGKLV

-378 EEAINAGLA
+378 EKAINAGLT
-387 QKSEFEV
+387 QKSEFEA

-404 KLTLEAQ
+404 QLTLEAQ

-443 LQKLT
+443 LQKLN
-448 GLNQELAKLD
+448 GLNQDLAKLD

-467 VDKAKARYAELQRS
+467 VDQAKARYIELQRS

-512 VEHPQPAQF
+512 VEHPHPAQF
-521 VGEEVTKDQVQNARN
+521 VGEEVTKEQVQNARN
-536 IEREGQVA
+536 TEREGQVA

-555 NIAIEQY
+555 NIAIGQY

-567 QLSVELGQNASMD
+567 QLSDELGQNAALD
-580 LSALQASMQ
+580 LGMLQASMQ
-589 QLNERLQQLSSIN
+589 QFNERLQQLSSIN
-602 LVQLE
+602 LVHLE

-640 NQEQLAKL
+640 NQEQLVKL

-654 KYSSLDV
+654 KYSSLEV
-661 LEQEIVAIQKQI
+661 LEQDIAAIQKQI
-673 TELNTAFESAQN
+673 AALNSALETAQN
-685 HLQQAVLAKTNIE
+685 HLQQAVLTKTNIE
-698 SQLTTNQQWLNEALD
+698 SQLTTHQQWLNEALE
-713 RLNTAKADWNQ
+713 RLNTAKADWEQ

-730 FEDEAQFIACKV
+730 FEDEAQFLVSKV
-742 DEAEMQI
+742 DEAEMQV
-749 WQQEIDV
+749 WQQEIDA

-769 DLSSTLKDLALPDL
+769 DLSSELKDLALPDL
-783 DDLNVKLNSI
+783 EGLNVKLNSV
-793 QQSYV
+793 QQGYV

-818 NDIATLHDKNTK
+818 NDIVMLHDKNTK

-865 DVLIQASQRLSLMSK
+865 DVLIQASQRLNLMSK

-1002 SRLGSTVSVKSQMAF
+1002 SRLGSKVSVKSQMEF
-1017 DSSSVKVNGTGKH
+1017 DS

>member
-215 VAGVSSEAELTEQ
+215 VAGVSSEVELTEQ
-228 REALSVQFE
+228 REALSSQFE

-260 EALSNEFKKREQAE
+260 EALSNEFKKREHAE
-274 VALKQHLEQ
+274 IALKQHLEK

-343 ALQTAKE
+343 VLQTAKE

-378 EEAINAGLA
+378 EKAINAGLT
-387 QKSEFEV
+387 QKSEFEA

-425 SIGSVEAEI
+425 SIGTVEAEI

-467 VDKAKARYAELQRS
+467 VDQAKARYVELQRS

-521 VGEEVTKDQVQNARN
+521 VGEEVTKVQVQNARN

-555 NIAIEQY
+555 NIAIGQY

-567 QLSVELGQNASMD
+567 QLSVELGQNASTD
-580 LSALQASMQ
+580 LGALQTSMQ
-589 QLNERLQQLSSIN
+589 QFNERLQQLSSIN

-607 QSVNELNQRCITGE
+607 QSVNELNQRCVTGE
-621 SKINDLQNQMA
+621 GKINDLQNQMV

-654 KYSSLDV
+654 KYSSLEV
-661 LEQEIVAIQKQI
+661 LEQDIVAIQKQI

-698 SQLTTNQQWLNEALD
+698 SQLTTNQQWLNEALE
-713 RLNTAKADWNQ
+713 RLNTAKTDWAQ
-724 ALQASA
+724 ALQTSA
-730 FEDEAQFIACKV
+730 FEDEAQFLACKV
-742 DEAEMQI
+742 DEAEMQV
-749 WQQEIDV
+749 WQQEIDA

-783 DDLNVKLNSI
+783 ENLNVKLNGV

-1017 DSSSVKVNGTGKH
+1017 DS

>member
-66 MRCDMAAPTL
+66 MRCDMAASTL

-237 SVQKQEQESL
+237 TVQKQEQESL
-247 AQLNAVKTELQKA
+247 AQLNAVKTDLQKA

-274 VALKQHLEQ
+274 IALKQHLEQ

-378 EEAINAGLA
+378 EKAINAGLT
-387 QKSEFEV
+387 QKSEFES
-394 TLKKYIALKE
+394 TLKKYSALKE

-411 QGQKSLDQARVDVA
+411 QGQKLLDQARVDVA

-467 VDKAKARYAELQRS
+467 VDQAKARYVELQRS

-555 NIAIEQY
+555 NIAIGQY

-567 QLSVELGQNASMD
+567 QLSVELGQSASMD
-580 LSALQASMQ
+580 LGTLQASMQ
-589 QLNERLQQLSSIN
+589 QLDERLQQLSSIN

-607 QSVNELNQRCITGE
+607 QSVNELIQRCVTGE
-621 SKINDLQNQMA
+621 GKINDLQNQMA

-654 KYSSLDV
+654 KYSSLEV
-661 LEQEIVAIQKQI
+661 LEQDIVAIQKQI
-673 TELNTAFESAQN
+673 AELNSALENAQN

-713 RLNTAKADWNQ
+713 RLSTAKADWEQ
-724 ALQASA
+724 ALQVSA
-730 FEDEAQFIACKV
+730 FEDEVQFLACKV
-742 DEAEMQI
+742 DEAEMQV
-749 WQQEIDV
+749 WQQEIEA

-769 DLSSTLKDLALPDL
+769 DLSSTLKDSVLPDL
-783 DDLNVKLNSI
+783 EGLNVKLNSI

-818 NDIATLHDKNTK
+818 NEIATLHDKNTK

-1017 DSSSVKVNGTGKH
+1017 DS

>member
-9 QAFGPFAQTETI
+9 QAFGPFVQTETI

-76 LTEVTLEFS
+76 LTEVTLEFA

-228 REALSVQFE
+228 REVLSVQFE

-274 VALKQHLEQ
+274 IALKQHLEQ
-283 SDAVS
+283 GDAVS

-378 EEAINAGLA
+378 EKAINAGLT

-467 VDKAKARYAELQRS
+467 VDQAKARYVELQRS

-521 VGEEVTKDQVQNARN
+521 VGEEVTKEQVQRARN
-536 IEREGQVA
+536 TEREGQVV

-555 NIAIEQY
+555 NIAVGQY

-607 QSVNELNQRCITGE
+607 QSVNELNQRCVTGE
-621 SKINDLQNQMA
+621 GKINDLQNQMA

-654 KYSSLDV
+654 KYSSLEV
-661 LEQEIVAIQKQI
+661 LEQDIVAIQKQI
-673 TELNTAFESAQN
+673 MDLNTSLDTAQN

-698 SQLTTNQQWLNEALD
+698 SQLTTNQQWLNEALE
-713 RLNTAKADWNQ
+713 RLNTAKTDWAQ
-724 ALQASA
+724 ALRASA
-730 FEDEAQFIACKV
+730 FEDEAQFLASKA
-742 DEAEMQI
+742 DEAEMQV
-749 WQQEIDV
+749 WQQEIDA
-756 FKQTQIKLEQTLA
+756 FKQTQIKLEQTLT

-783 DDLNVKLNSI
+783 EGLNVKLNST

-1002 SRLGSTVSVKSQMAF
+1002 SRLGSTVSVKSQMVF
-1017 DSSSVKVNGTGKH
+1017 DS

>member
-247 AQLNAVKTELQKA
+247 AQLNALKTELQKA

-274 VALKQHLEQ
+274 IALKQHLEQ

-311 NASKQTQELEQK
+311 SASKQTQELEQK

-378 EEAINAGLA
+378 EKAINAGLT
-387 QKSEFEV
+387 QKSEFEA

-458 ALTPSKQAS
+458 ALTPSKQAL
-467 VDKAKARYAELQRS
+467 VDQAKARYVELQRS

-521 VGEEVTKDQVQNARN
+521 VGEEVTKEQVQRARN
-536 IEREGQVA
+536 TEREGQVA
-544 LNQLNNQLEQH
+544 LNQLSNQLEQH
-555 NIAIEQY
+555 NIAVGQY

-580 LSALQASMQ
+580 LGALQASMQ

-607 QSVNELNQRCITGE
+607 QSVNELNQRCVTGE
-621 SKINDLQNQMA
+621 GKINDLQNQMA

-640 NQEQLAKL
+640 NREQLAKL

-654 KYSSLDV
+654 KYSSLEV
-661 LEQEIVAIQKQI
+661 LEQDIVAIQKQI

-698 SQLTTNQQWLNEALD
+698 SQLTTNQQWLNEALE
-713 RLNTAKADWNQ
+713 RLNTAKTDWAQ
-724 ALQASA
+724 ALQTSA
-730 FEDEAQFIACKV
+730 FEDEAQFLASKV

-749 WQQEIDV
+749 WQKEIDA

-783 DDLNVKLNSI
+783 EGFNAKLNSV

-1017 DSSSVKVNGTGKH
+1017 DS